1 MLIAMLAETTAIGAD
16 DAKAVF
22 PPFETWHMP
31 SQLFWLALLF
41 SALYFGLSRFILPK
55 MGDTLE
61 RRSDRIASDLDKA
74 ARLNEEAVEAQQA
87 LELKLA
93 QSRAKARETGDRAR
107 AKVDAE
113 VATELAKV
121 DSEIEAKLEA
131 ADARVAKMRSDA
143 MKNVE
148 SLAVDAANAMM
159 GRFGVEANEKDLKQ
173 AVQTALEP

>member
-1 MLIAMLAETTAIGAD
+1 VKQAIKPA
-16 DAKAVF
+16 
-22 PPFETWHMP
+22 
-31 SQLFWLALLF
+31 
-41 SALYFGLSRFILPK
+41 PK
-55 MGDTLE
+55 
-61 RRSDRIASDLDKA
+61 
-74 ARLNEEAVEAQQA
+74 
-87 LELKLA
+87 
-93 QSRAKARETGDRAR
+93 
-107 AKVDAE
+107 
-113 VATELAKV
+113 LAKV